1 MDWFYKIIEHW
12 SSKLNVWSWNKRW
25 CNRKQGSS
33 YKKMI
38 GSKDIENGKENKKD
52 KERTR

>member
-1 MDWFYKIIEHW
+1 MCGPGI
-12 SSKLNVWSWNKRW
+12 NVGVIGLRA
-25 CNRKQGSS
+25 QGTI
-33 YKKMI
+33 KMI

>member
-1 MDWFYKIIEHW
+1 MCGPGINVGATGNRVQGTIKI
-12 SSKLNVWSWNKRW
+12 
-25 CNRKQGSS
+25 
-33 YKKMI
+33 I